1 MKTPKFRRDRKK
13 DSSVPEVSMDDY
25 VEAIEDLE
33 ETLEAVLYQFDVR
46 DVKAMV
52 EQTICHGWV
61 EGKPLGAS

>member
-1 MKTPKFRRDRKK
+1 
-13 DSSVPEVSMDDY
+13 MDDY